1 MAAARHGQ
9 VTRPSGFCT
18 TSVKPFPNA
27 NLRSGARG
35 GRDGRERSSA
45 FRPGLPL
52 PAIPYS
58 LFPIPYSLFPIPYS
72 LFPIPCSLLLDG
84 CGSARGQW
92 LRTEHGGA
100 ARIANADA
108 QLVRER
114 GKAG

>member
-35 GRDGRERSSA
+35 GRDGRERALA

-58 LFPIPYSLFPIPYS
+58 LFPV
-72 LFPIPCSLLLDG
+72 PCSLLLDG
-84 CGSARGQW
+84 CGSARGQR
-92 LRTEHGGA
+92 LRAEHGGA
-100 ARIANADA
+100 ARIADADA